1 MPLRIAKHSNKPSNL
16 KLAPI
21 PDPEEPEYKYTDTYA
36 AAASVYSAS
45 TIGSGSGYHTIGSS
59 SNYPPLYS
67 NTTYPNG
74 GNVTYPDSPNQDSD
88 DPTHLNPI
96 DPDNDTVWNVA
107 RLTLSG
113 KPEDNK
119 KLREYMI
126 AGWEPFSTIEK
137 DHQQILFLRRLEVV

>member
-1 MPLRIAKHSNKPSNL
+1 MSLRIAKSGL

-21 PDPEEPEYKYTDTYA
+21 PDPPEPVDV
-36 AAASVYSAS
+36 VYSAS
-45 TIGSGSGYHTIGSS
+45 TTGSGSGYHTIGSS

-74 GNVTYPDSPNQDSD
+74 GNITYADSPNQDSD

-107 RLTLSG
+107 RLTLYG

>member
-1 MPLRIAKHSNKPSNL
+1 MPLRIAKHSHKPSSL
-16 KLAPI
+16 KLAPT
-21 PDPEEPEYKYTDTYA
+21 PDPAEPVGV
-36 AAASVYSAS
+36 VYSAS
-45 TIGSGSGYHTIGSS
+45 TTGSGSGYQTIGSS

-67 NTTYPNG
+67 YGTSYPNG
-74 GNVTYPDSPNQDSD
+74 GNTAHSNIAYPDSPYQDSD

-107 RLTLSG
+107 RLTIYG

-137 DHQQILFLRRLEVV
+137 DHIQQILFLRRLEVV

>member
-1 MPLRIAKHSNKPSNL
+1 MSLRIAKHSNKPSSL

-21 PDPEEPEYKYTDTYA
+21 PDPAEPVGV
-36 AAASVYSAS
+36 VYSAS
-45 TIGSGSGYHTIGSS
+45 TTGSGSGYHTIGSS
-59 SNYPPLYS
+59 SNYPPLYTHS
-67 NTTYPNG
+67 STTWSNG
-74 GNVTYPDSPNQDSD
+74 GNIAYPDSPNQDSD

-107 RLTLSG
+107 RLTLYG

-137 DHQQILFLRRLEVV
+137 DYQQILFLRRLEVI

>member
-1 MPLRIAKHSNKPSNL
+1 MSLRIAKHSNKPSKF
-16 KLAPI
+16 KLASI
-21 PDPEEPEYKYTDTYA
+21 PDPAEPVDV
-36 AAASVYSAS
+36 VYSAS
-45 TIGSGSGYHTIGSS
+45 TIGSGSAYHTHTLGSS
-59 SNYPPLYS
+59 SSYPPFNS

-74 GNVTYPDSPNQDSD
+74 VNVTYPDSNNQDSD
-88 DPTHLNPI
+88 DATHLNPI

-107 RLTLSG
+107 RLTLYG

-137 DHQQILFLRRLEVV
+137 DHQHILFLRRLEVV

>member
-1 MPLRIAKHSNKPSNL
+1 MSLRIAKSGL

-21 PDPEEPEYKYTDTYA
+21 SDPPEHVGA
-36 AAASVYSAS
+36 VYSAS
-45 TIGSGSGYHTIGSS
+45 TTGSGTGYHTIGSS
-59 SNYPPLYS
+59 SNYPPLSSNYPPLSS

-107 RLTLSG
+107 RLTLYG

-126 AGWEPFSTIEK
+126 AGWEPFSTIKE
-137 DHQQILFLRRLEVV
+137 DHQHILFLRRLEVV

>member
-1 MPLRIAKHSNKPSNL
+1 MSLRIAKHSNKPSSL
-16 KLAPI
+16 KLAPT
-21 PDPEEPEYKYTDTYA
+21 PDPAEPVGV
-36 AAASVYSAS
+36 VYSAS
-45 TIGSGSGYHTIGSS
+45 TTGSGSGYHTIGSS
-59 SNYPPLYS
+59 SHYPPLYTHS
-67 NTTYPNG
+67 NTTLA
-74 GNVTYPDSPNQDSD
+74 YPDSPYQDSD

-107 RLTLSG
+107 RLTLYG

-137 DHQQILFLRRLEVV
+137 DHQQILFLRRLEVI